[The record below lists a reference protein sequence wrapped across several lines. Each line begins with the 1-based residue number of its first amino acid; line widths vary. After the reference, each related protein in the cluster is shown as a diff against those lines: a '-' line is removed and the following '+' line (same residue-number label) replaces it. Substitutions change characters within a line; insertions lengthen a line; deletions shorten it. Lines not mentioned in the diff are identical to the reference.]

1 MCVVSILINKCP
13 GWPVFIVSVRVVA
26 ILITTASDAYQLE
39 LPTELLNKLQASR
52 IRFMAVYSLIKVS
65 FHRPG

>member
-1 MCVVSILINKCP
+1 
-13 GWPVFIVSVRVVA
+13 VFIVSVRVVA